1 MRGSLE
7 WLCALCA
14 DKWDRMVINERLLVI
29 SLAGNLIV
37 HALVDLISGSAWS
50 DHAGWSTIDLQSC
63 WSVLIPGDQGPDQ
76 NALEIKFTGIEK
88 RELGAKLA
96 EKVGFSRGRENMTSL
111 PAFSR
116 QWLCAKAS
124 SVPLW
129 LAIWPHSDGIQVSIQ
144 ANSASGTVRM
154 VILHVSNRELQ
165 FVAKKDLNSFL
176 HGFCWVD
183 LYNSGPADF
192 GVNWTLI
199 VNQRVIQRLAMF

>member
-1 MRGSLE
+1 MRGSLKG
-7 WLCALCA
+7 CVHCGA
-14 DKWDRMVINERLLVI
+14 DKLGRIINERLLVN
-29 SLAGNLIV
+29 SLAGDLIV